1 MSPALSF
8 RPEAEGAE
16 ALDQVAGKPAVP
28 HGSEGREV
36 TLGCS
41 YDQTA
46 YNLFWYIQKPGQT
59 IKLLLSSYFKDADLD
74 VEFRGRVHFSSDTT
88 NRRFPLNI
96 TNIRMS
102 DTAMYY
108 CVFTATLC

>member
-1 MSPALSF
+1 GQTVTQSPVHVLI
-8 RPEAEGAE
+8 
-16 ALDQVAGKPAVP
+16 
-28 HGSEGREV
+28 SEGREV

-108 CVFTATLC
+108 CVFTA